1 MTTKEGGPLDKTK
14 ENADLWVQFAS
25 AALNAFARDLP
36 LEAARDEDIA
46 QAAGELADT
55 MLAEWHKR
63 FGIEKDIGSPLR

>member
-25 AALNAFARDLP
+25 AALTGVIYV
-36 LEAARDEDIA
+36 AAPHTRE
-46 QAAGELADT
+46 QAVVTAAEVADG